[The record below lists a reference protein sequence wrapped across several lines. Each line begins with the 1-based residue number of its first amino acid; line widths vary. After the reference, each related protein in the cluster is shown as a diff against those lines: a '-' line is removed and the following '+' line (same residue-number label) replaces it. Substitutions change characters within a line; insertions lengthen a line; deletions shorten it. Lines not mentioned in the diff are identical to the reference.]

1 MTPTVAEIL
10 ESDRGLSPDDRAV
23 LAHERLVSIGE
34 DDVEEATKLEALR
47 AAVAPTE
54 NSIDEGKGSR
64 IPLNELREHI
74 RRIGHEATERARQVT

>member
-1 MTPTVAEIL
+1 M
-10 ESDRGLSPDDRAV
+10 SPDDRAV

-34 DDVEEATKLEALR
+34 DDVEEATKLEVLR

-64 IPLNELREHI
+64 LPLNEPREHS
-74 RRIGHEATERARQVT
+74 RRSGHEATDRAPPVA